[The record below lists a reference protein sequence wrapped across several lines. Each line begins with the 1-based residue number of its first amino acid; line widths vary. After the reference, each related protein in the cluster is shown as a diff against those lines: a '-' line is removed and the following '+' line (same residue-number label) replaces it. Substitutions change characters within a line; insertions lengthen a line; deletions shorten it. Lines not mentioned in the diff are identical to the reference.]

1 MIKRMLLVLKI
12 SALFVSALMAEFAFA
27 VWWFLVL

>member
-1 MIKRMLLVLKI
+1 MIMILKI
-12 SALFVSALMAEFAFA
+12 SALFVIALMVEFAFA